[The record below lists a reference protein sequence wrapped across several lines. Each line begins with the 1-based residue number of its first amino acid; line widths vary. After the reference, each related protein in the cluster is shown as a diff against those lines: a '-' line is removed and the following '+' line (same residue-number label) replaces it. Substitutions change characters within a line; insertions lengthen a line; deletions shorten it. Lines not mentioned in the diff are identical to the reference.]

1 MLFNQIFLETCQFQ
15 CFSNFSSTSYLQLNS
30 LLERTVRRL
39 DEDARRTGRISM
51 KEIQEAL
58 REIQQSSEFSNF
70 ELLTYLFSSMSNSTI
85 CPGSTL
91 MFNCVS
97 GEVKETRPYGF
108 HPCSILQHVTYGLI

>member
-1 MLFNQIFLETCQFQ
+1 MLFNQVFLGTCQFQ

-70 ELLTYLFSSMSNSTI
+70 ELLTYLFSSRAYVKFYYLSRI
-85 CPGSTL
+85 KRRPTL
-91 MFNCVS
+91 FLANVMRLHHLSV
-97 GEVKETRPYGF
+97 
-108 HPCSILQHVTYGLI
+108 LQKIRY